1 MTAEVNALILLA
13 QCNESKGFYRPGNA
27 CSTAKFID
35 AFRCDE
41 RSVPLSVGE
50 NKRVSSSTANQYAR
64 EVVTRDNS
72 RKQDVERDKLRIQQ
86 LLSQGHSIKEVQHIT
101 GRSIAFIYKYNPRNK
116 TIH

>member
-1 MTAEVNALILLA
+1 MTAEVNVLILLA
-13 QCNESKGFYRPGNA
+13 QCNESKGFYRRALRLWQEISTHFDATKDQCRLAWEKISA
-27 CSTAKFID
+27 CHLQLQINT
-35 AFRCDE
+35 
-41 RSVPLSVGE
+41 P
-50 NKRVSSSTANQYAR
+50 R
-64 EVVTRDNS
+64 EVVTRDS